1 MPVRGVAVAF
11 DLIGKTL
18 GPYRIDALLGTG
30 GMAEVYKAF
39 QPSMDRFVAVKALPA
54 ALSAQPEFR
63 ERFRREAKLIAQ
75 LKHTHILPVY
85 DFGEAEGH
93 AYLAMP
99 LMENGTIASRVRGR
113 RLPLD
118 DIVRVGTQIGDAL
131 DYAHEKG
138 MVHRDVKPGNILL
151 DMRGNCLLSDF
162 GIARMT
168 ADTLTPDQSRM
179 GTPAYMSPEQ
189 AEGDDIDGRA
199 DVYSLGVV
207 LYELATGRRPFDST
221 DPNVLMYQHVHNTPP
236 APRSIDP
243 SLPEQLEWV
252 ILHAMAKRP
261 ADRFINGAEL
271 ARALR
276 PLITSERSGPDAA
289 RQRAAAELPI
299 AARAASP
306 IASDAAT
313 APRPNAE
320 AAPPAQAAPLKTALL
335 PAITARP
342 TVGRPTV
349 GRPAFQAS
357 PVAPEKP
364 ARPRWRL
371 PSFKRMFA
379 IGQGARPAPANYAY
393 GGANQGSHERPRPV
407 FNTLFAGLAG
417 TIILVLL
424 ASAVSNFLRS
434 INEQAAAIAPATA
447 TYPAFAAPLA
457 DATTTLA
464 VVRETPMQTAAI
476 TMADAP
482 AVAMAIAPAQ
492 ITETP
497 LSARSVPE
505 PAACARA
512 SALVIDPEQL
522 RGLGCPSQALVTA
535 RRVFVQKFERG
546 IMVLFLR
553 NNTALNGGAIYAL
566 ANDGRAWR
574 ISDTWASAS
583 RNRDTWYSCRAAPG
597 QTPAQS
603 GVPWRGFGRAW
614 CNDPALAEALGAA
627 IDEEADA
634 RAAFQV
640 YTSGRGFRLDNWSGA
655 PGFAPERL
663 YAVSMIDNRSGLW
676 R

>member
-1 MPVRGVAVAF
+1 MDTAHAYQGVAVAF

-18 GPYRIDALLGTG
+18 GPYRIDALLGAG

-39 QPSMDRFVAVKALPA
+39 QPSMDRFVAVKALSA

-93 AYLAMP
+93 AYLTMP

-189 AEGDDIDGRA
+189 AEGVDIDGRA
-199 DVYSLGVV
+199 DVYSLGIV

-221 DPNVLMYQHVHNTPP
+221 DPNVLMYQHAHNTPP

-243 SLPEQLEWV
+243 TLPEQLEWV

-276 PLITSERSGPDAA
+276 PLVTSERSGPDAA
-289 RQRAAAELPI
+289 RQRSAPELPI
-299 AARAASP
+299 VAKAAAP
-306 IASDAAT
+306 VASDAAT
-313 APRPNAE
+313 APRPK
-320 AAPPAQAAPLKTALL
+320 AAAALPDQTAPLKTALL
-335 PAITARP
+335 PAAVARP
-342 TVGRPTV
+342 TVARPTV
-349 GRPAFQAS
+349 ARPT
-357 PVAPEKP
+357 VAPDRPVK
-364 ARPRWRL
+364 PRWRM
-371 PSFKRMFA
+371 PKFNRIFA
-379 IGQGARPAPANYAY
+379 FGQGARPAPANYGY
-393 GGANQGSHERPRPV
+393 GGPNNSSQERTRPLL
-407 FNTLFAGLAG
+407 NTLFAGLAG
-417 TIILVLL
+417 AMILVLL
-424 ASAVSNFLRS
+424 ASAISNLLRS
-434 INEQAAAIAPATA
+434 INEQAAAIAPPTA
-447 TYPAFAAPLA
+447 TYAAFATPLA
-457 DATTTLA
+457 DATATRA
-464 VVRETPMQTAAI
+464 APIETPMLATAINA
-476 TMADAP
+476 ADFSGAP
-482 AVAMAIAPAQ
+482 VAIAPVQ

-497 LSARSVPE
+497 LSARSVPKA
-505 PAACARA
+505 AACARA
-512 SALVIDPEQL
+512 SALALGPDQL
-522 RGLGCPSQALVTA
+522 QGLGCPSQALVPA
-535 RRVFVQKFERG
+535 RRVIVQKFERG

-553 NNTALNGGAIYAL
+553 NNTALNGGTIYAL
-566 ANDGRAWR
+566 TSGGRAWR
-574 ISDTWASAS
+574 ISDNWAGVS
-583 RNRDTWYSCRAAPG
+583 RNRDTWYSCRATTG

-614 CNDPALAEALGAA
+614 CKDPALAASLGAA
-627 IDEEADA
+627 IEDEADI
-634 RAAFQV
+634 RAAFQS
-640 YTSGRGFRLDNWSGA
+640 YTAGRAFRLDNWSGT
-655 PGFAPERL
+655 PGFAPEQI
-663 YAVSMIDNRSGLW
+663 YAVALIENQNGVW

>member
-1 MPVRGVAVAF
+1 MGTSQACQGVVVAF

-18 GPYRIDALLGTG
+18 GPYRIDALLGAG

-39 QPSMDRFVAVKALPA
+39 QPSMDRIVALKALPA

-93 AYLAMP
+93 AYLVMP

-113 RLPLD
+113 RLPLE

-151 DMRGNCLLSDF
+151 DTRGNCLLSDF

-168 ADTLTPDQSRM
+168 VDTLTPDQSRM

-189 AEGDDIDGRA
+189 AEGDNIDGRS

-207 LYELATGRRPFDST
+207 LYELATGRRPFDSS
-221 DPNVLMYQHVHNTPP
+221 DPNVLMYQHAHNTPP

-243 SLPEQLEWV
+243 TLPEQLEWV

-271 ARALR
+271 GRALR
-276 PLITSERSGPDAA
+276 PLIISERSGPDAA
-289 RQRAAAELPI
+289 RPRIAPDLPV
-299 AARAASP
+299 ASKVAGP
-306 IASDAAT
+306 VASDAAT

-320 AAPPAQAAPLKTALL
+320 APPPARNAPLNTALL
-335 PAITARP
+335 PAGVARP
-342 TVGRPTV
+342 GAA
-349 GRPAFQAS
+349 RPAFQ
-357 PVAPEKP
+357 PAPFAPP
-364 ARPRWRL
+364 APAKARWRL
-371 PSFKRMFA
+371 PRFRRIFA
-379 IGQGARPAPANYAY
+379 IGQSARPSPASYGY
-393 GGANQGSHERPRPV
+393 GGAHERSRPL

-417 TIILVLL
+417 AIILVLL

-434 INEQAAAIAPATA
+434 INEQAAAIAPPTA
-447 TYPAFAAPLA
+447 TYAAFATALA
-457 DATTTLA
+457 DAT
-464 VVRETPMQTAAI
+464 ETPAPAETPAQVTVAAA
-476 TMADAP
+476 ADAP
-482 AVAMAIAPAQ
+482 AVAVTIAPAQ
-492 ITETP
+492 VTETP
-497 LSARSVPE
+497 LSARPLAE

-512 SALVIDPEQL
+512 SALTLDPGQL
-522 RGLGCPSQALVTA
+522 QGVGCPSQALVPA
-535 RRVFVQKFERG
+535 RRVMVQTFERG

-553 NNTALNGGAIYAL
+553 NNSALNGGVIYAL
-566 ANDGRAWR
+566 ASDGHAWR

-597 QTPAQS
+597 QSPAQS

-614 CNDPALAEALGAA
+614 CNDQALASALGAA
-627 IDEEADA
+627 VTEESDA
-634 RAAFQV
+634 RAAFQAHAN
-640 YTSGRGFRLDNWSGA
+640 GRVFRLDNWPGA
-655 PGFAPERL
+655 PGFAPERI
-663 YAVSMIDNRSGLW
+663 YAVAMLDNRSEQW

>member
-1 MPVRGVAVAF
+1 MAF
-11 DLIGKTL
+11 ELIGKTL
-18 GPYRIDALLGTG
+18 GPYRIDALLGAG

-39 QPSMDRFVAVKALPA
+39 QPSMDRFVAVKALSA

-93 AYLAMP
+93 AYLTMP

-162 GIARMT
+162 GIARLT
-168 ADTLTPDQSRM
+168 VDTLTPDQSRM

-189 AEGDDIDGRA
+189 AEGGDIDGRA

-243 SLPEQLEWV
+243 TLPEQLEWV

-276 PLITSERSGPDAA
+276 PLVTSERSGPDAA
-289 RQRAAAELPI
+289 RQRSAPELPI
-299 AARAASP
+299 AARAAAAV
-306 IASDAAT
+306 ASDAAT
-313 APRPNAE
+313 APRPR
-320 AAPPAQAAPLKTALL
+320 AAAALPDQTAPLKTALL
-335 PAITARP
+335 PAVVA
-342 TVGRPTV
+342 
-349 GRPAFQAS
+349 RPAFL
-357 PVAPEKP
+357 PAPEKP
-364 ARPRWRL
+364 VKPRWRM
-371 PSFKRMFA
+371 PKFNRIFA
-379 IGQGARPAPANYAY
+379 IGQAARPAPANYGY
-393 GGANQGSHERPRPV
+393 DDPNKGSHEQPRPV
-407 FNTLFAGLAG
+407 LNTLFAGLAG
-417 TIILVLL
+417 AIVLVLL
-424 ASAVSNFLRS
+424 ASAISNFLRS
-434 INEQAAAIAPATA
+434 INEQAAAIAPPTA
-447 TYPAFAAPLA
+447 TYAAFATPLA
-457 DATTTLA
+457 DVTATRPA
-464 VVRETPMQTAAI
+464 PIETPMLAMGAA
-476 TMADAP
+476 
-482 AVAMAIAPAQ
+482 VAIAPVQ

-505 PAACARA
+505 AAACAHA
-512 SALVIDPEQL
+512 SALALDPDQL
-522 RGLGCPSQALVTA
+522 QGLGCPSQALVPA
-535 RRVFVQKFERG
+535 RRVMVQKFERG

-566 ANDGRAWR
+566 TTDGRAWR
-574 ISDTWASAS
+574 ISDNWAGAS
-583 RNRDTWYSCRAAPG
+583 RNQDTWYSCRATPG

-603 GVPWRGFGRAW
+603 GVPWRGFGQAW
-614 CNDPALAEALGAA
+614 CNDPALAAALGAA
-627 IDEEADA
+627 IEDEADI
-634 RAAFQV
+634 RAAFQA
-640 YTSGRGFRLDNWSGA
+640 YTAGRAFRLDNWSGTS
-655 PGFAPERL
+655 GFAPEKI
-663 YAVSMIDNRSGLW
+663 YAVALIENQNGAW